1 MGIKETFIK
10 MIYDELRA
18 YKEKALLEDKEQIF
32 GKAYEIDVVSNLC
45 IVLEELADDLSEIV
59 LKDLVSQGTGILE
72 SLYQKWL
79 KKEDSSYRELK
90 EHVEAEIRG
99 EAS

>member
-1 MGIKETFIK
+1 

-18 YKEKALLEDKEQIF
+18 YKEKALLEDKEQIL
-32 GKAYEIDVVSNLC
+32 GKAYEIEVVSNLC
-45 IVLEELADDLSEIV
+45 IVLEEMADNLSEIV
-59 LKDLVSQGTGILE
+59 LKDLVGQGTGILE
-72 SLYQKWL
+72 TLYQKWL

-99 EAS
+99 DAS

>member
-18 YKEKALLEDKEQIF
+18 YKEKTLLENKEQIF

-45 IVLEELADDLSEIV
+45 TVLEELADCLSEIV

-72 SLYQKWL
+72 TLYQKWL

>member
-1 MGIKETFIK
+1 MGIKESFIK
-10 MIYDELRA
+10 MIYDELQA
-18 YKEKALLEDKEQIF
+18 YKEKTLLEDKERIF
-32 GKAYEIDVVSNLC
+32 GKAYEMDVVSNLC
-45 IVLEELADDLSEIV
+45 MVLEELADSLSEIV

-72 SLYQKWL
+72 TLYQKWL

-90 EHVEAEIRG
+90 EHIEAEIRG